1 MTMKNVMLAMLVM
14 TFFSFSACCQAEKDV
29 PEKVQNAFSQKFPDA
44 SKVKWEKEND
54 TEWEA
59 EFKLYKVKYSANFDN
74 EGNWKETEH
83 AVKMSEL
90 PELVKATLD
99 SEFADFKIEEA
110 EVSETADGTFY
121 EFELEKG
128 KTEMEV
134 TIDTQGKVVKKEQE
148 KEDGEDRD
156 ED

>member
-44 SKVKWEKEND
+44 SKVKWAKEND

-59 EFKLYKVKYSANFDN
+59 EFKLDKVKYSANFDN

-83 AVKMSEL
+83 AIKAGEL
-90 PELVKATLD
+90 PAAVKTTLD
-99 SEFADFKIEEA
+99 SEFSDYKIEEA
-110 EVSETADGTFY
+110 EVSETAEGMFY

-134 TIDTQGKVVKKEQE
+134 SIDADGKVVKKQLEN
-148 KEDGEDRD
+148 EDVED
-156 ED
+156 EDND